1 MVFAIEF
8 SARILCSLSYCF
20 LRSDIMAGVDST
32 PYTADA
38 RPDQTLRQVLHTAS
52 VPEAFRLRLAEVG
65 VLTNDVMANLGE
77 SPQAFVQNI
86 KALLTGDNPFGEAPQ
101 SIIVEAK
108 LVSSWR
114 KSRAL
119 MESTDSKRSK
129 LMEDPHKIPEIPIH
143 EYNSYRA
150 NFVARHPDVLVVDY
164 KEPHKKFL
172 ERLIRDLTRQ
182 RCRPSLPPG
191 RRSAYVARMWSR
203 NPASLP
209 RQKCCSRQPR
219 RCPQASQMNRIHA
232 LFMALEYVNVVSYAK
247 YKRDGD
253 THVGGSLDYL
263 AELERRRRDTPGLQ
277 FLLLAD
283 ERMRRKVYQLTTE
296 LKGEYPSFSA
306 GLRGAMK
313 EHAEIWSECR
323 MEVLNAPVRRAALA
337 DLSRQPDK
345 TPATGTP
352 NPPGKGRRVK
362 RTANAKA
369 RAEAE
374 AQKEKKRARRSSPS
388 RSPPRS
394 YRDQPELARPK
405 DIRRPEDK
413 PRKVPEAEW
422 KAMIA
427 AKGDKDAC
435 RFWNS
440 SCGCQNKACVFSH
453 VCLAC
458 GRDHRWIDR
467 HYKK

>member
-1 MVFAIEF
+1 
-8 SARILCSLSYCF
+8 
-20 LRSDIMAGVDST
+20 MAGVDST

-52 VPEAFRLRLAEVG
+52 VPEVFRLRLAEVG

-119 MESTDSKRSK
+119 MEETDSKRSK
-129 LMEDPHKIPEIPIH
+129 LMEDPRMIPEISIH

-150 NFVARHPDVLVVDY
+150 NFVTRHPDVLVVDY

-172 ERLIRDLTRQ
+172 ERLIRDLTVNEVV
-182 RCRPSLPPG
+182 LPYRLGEIRLRSEDVVQKPG
-191 RRSAYVARMWSR
+191 LSPTAEMLLKISQEEV
-203 NPASLP
+203 PASVT
-209 RQKCCSRQPR
+209 
-219 RCPQASQMNRIHA
+219 AEDDAINRIHA

-283 ERMRRKVYQLTTE
+283 ERIRRKV
-296 LKGEYPSFSA
+296 FSA
-306 GLRGAMK
+306 GLHGAMK

-345 TPATGTP
+345 NPATGTP
-352 NPPGKGRRVK
+352 NPPGKGRRAK

-394 YRDQPELARPK
+394 YRDRPEVARPK

-427 AKGDKDAC
+427 AKADKDAC

-440 SCGCQNKACVFSH
+440 SCGCQNKACVFRH

-458 GRDHRWIDR
+458 GRDHCWIDR